1 MPDIV
6 TTGLL
11 FTTNSSYHLSL
22 TDPMFDFYVENH
34 QHNGAVAA
42 KYRTGVDD
50 RRLGTVEI
58 EFLFESDGYDSASTL
73 SIGDLRAQAVTQR
86 YPAIARS
93 EQYESFCETSART
106 PACASGKI
114 RWISI
119 IEIQFCLRALIL
131 FVSLAASNAEV
142 SNSNHRALTRAVSVW
157 TAAIL
162 LITDISHIDHID
174 PLRVLKCVMSS
185 PSATFKQ
192 QSIKTVQGVT
202 ASINDGTHRY
212 GMCQAS

>member
-106 PACASGKI
+106 PA
-114 RWISI
+114 W
-119 IEIQFCLRALIL
+119 CLG
-131 FVSLAASNAEV
+131 VDNSLS
-142 SNSNHRALTRAVSVW
+142 
-157 TAAIL
+157 
-162 LITDISHIDHID
+162 
-174 PLRVLKCVMSS
+174 
-185 PSATFKQ
+185 
-192 QSIKTVQGVT
+192 
-202 ASINDGTHRY
+202 
-212 GMCQAS
+212 